1 MTTRL
6 LQNTSKTTRRIFDA
20 GANRGARRNLP
31 ALRELNRASDRFA
44 IEIAPTD
51 PIPGRATALA
61 EEARANGLAATPFE
75 ARIEELVR
83 SDEYKGEPII
93 FNLDRASAIAGA
105 LAALENRATTIMTYL
120 IGVLPNG
127 RMFGLRGVNL
137 PGEVDVRADGRALFG
152 TLGKVSERAGSRAI
166 FGAGADPA
174 HGALENGVRAW
185 FGAHCKDNLGK
196 ILAGLEPESP
206 PFEITW
212 DGVESI
218 PLHIVVCEKFGDPY
232 AVVETVAE
240 HPQTTIARGQ
250 NFVVAEVTPDAVR
263 LHESRR
269 RSSDARVV
277 VKGTST
283 IDESSTLAR
292 AEATPR
298 VVETLRSASKRTA
311 TPVIEA
317 ELVTEPQDPW
327 PSRNAAVRDAE
338 LAREAS
344 LVFATALVSADRGR
358 AATASVR
365 TNELS
370 RVNPIRTTD

>member
-6 LQNTSKTTRRIFDA
+6 LQTPTKATRRVFDA

-31 ALRELNRASDRFA
+31 ALRDLSRASDRFA
-44 IEIAPTD
+44 IEIAPVD
-51 PIPGRATALA
+51 PIPGRAATFA
-61 EEARANGLAATPFE
+61 EEARANGLAAAPFE
-75 ARIEELVR
+75 SRIEELVR
-83 SDEYKGEPII
+83 TDEYKGEPII
-93 FNLDRASAIAGA
+93 FNLDRASAIVSA
-105 LAALENRATTIMTYL
+105 LAALENRATTVMIYQ
-120 IGVLPNG
+120 IVVLPNG
-127 RMFGLRGVNL
+127 RMLGLRGVIR
-137 PGEVDVRADGRALFG
+137 PEETEVRDSARALFAA
-152 TLGKVSERAGSRAI
+152 LAKVSERAGSRAI
-166 FGAGADPA
+166 FGEGADPA
-174 HGALENGVRAW
+174 HGALEPAIRRW

-196 ILAGLEPESP
+196 TIAGLEPESP
-206 PFEITW
+206 PFEVTW

-218 PLHIVVCEKFGDPY
+218 PLHIVVREGFGEAY

-250 NFVVAEVTPDAVR
+250 NFVVAEATPEAVR

-283 IDESSTLAR
+283 IDEASTLAQ
-292 AEATPR
+292 AEASPQ
-298 VVETLRSASKRTA
+298 VVETLRKAPAPIA
-311 TPVIEA
+311 TPVVDA
-317 ELVTEPQDPW
+317 EIVPERTPPRPRTRE
-327 PSRNAAVRDAE
+327 RDAE

-344 LVFATALVSADRGR
+344 LVFATALLSAAQNR
-358 AATASVR
+358 APTPSVR